1 MREESLRLM
10 EGFASLTRCPEAA
23 RLGLRR
29 DLGALR
35 SGPQVS
41 LAWST
46 GGTHTS
52 PAGGHGPEPPPA
64 PRRVWGQPCTHPLP
78 PPPPPPSSCCGRR
91 AVGLGGQ
98 RVGVCHQRGDREEGS
113 WAPGPPCPWPRGS
126 QRLFRG
132 ECVWRTC
139 PRSLEPQTQTG
150 LDTAQ
155 TSVRRGGPGTACV
168 SRTPPCAKR
177 TPHSRGGARG
187 GSGLWGQLS
196 RAGDWRPR
204 PRRVALWVGA
214 SAWPPQGC
222 GLDSRSG
229 CVWQAAGQCLSQV
242 RKMYLCVKMNKR
254 RCSAEVDASSS
265 GACPPVS
272 RGK

>member
-177 TPHSRGGARG
+177 TPHSRGGPAGGRAFG
-187 GSGLWGQLS
+187 GSCRVRVTGGLGPD
-196 RAGDWRPR
+196 G
-204 PRRVALWVGA
+204 
-214 SAWPPQGC
+214 WPC
-222 GLDSRSG
+222 GLERRPG
-229 CVWQAAGQCLSQV
+229 HHKVVGWTPGQ
-242 RKMYLCVKMNKR
+242 
-254 RCSAEVDASSS
+254 
-265 GACPPVS
+265 GACGRQLASVS
-272 RGK
+272 LKSVKCIFV